1 MKKQKISIFLYALFF
16 LLFFSVTYFS
26 IPKLL
31 NFSLESIKETL
42 KNNNNIN
49 IINISKVNYKVFPT
63 PRLSIPNSNFTIG
76 DGVFEVNNSELEIIL
91 NISQILNFK
100 EIKYKKLLIKKGVSR
115 ISLNNIN
122 QVFDMITENKK
133 KLTFKENNLIF
144 LQKDNFFFEI
154 NDVLIN
160 TKAIGKKK
168 ELILNGSFLNNEI
181 LIKLDSA
188 LGNKNNLILKIPG
201 LDISVKVFFEKKD
214 SDSTNGAINLEVLNN
229 FLKFNFIKKDNVKLS
244 KGFIRTKLVNTSLKG
259 EVTFK
264 PNFFIKVDFETSNLN
279 IKKLFLLIEKFFLS
293 NNDRN
298 LSLIKKIN
306 GQFNFRSK
314 IEGRITNKNGEVL
327 FKDFKVGKNKSIHL
341 NGKINEFGKR
351 GKIQFNLVKT
361 FKYRN
366 KLSKKKIEIIGFII
380 PSNSKIIFE
389 SISIDGSKISPKK
402 TKDYQNQFQSDLIQG
417 ALANIFN
424 EIKINRFLRS
434 LL

>member
-1 MKKQKISIFLYALFF
+1 M
-16 LLFFSVTYFS
+16 
-26 IPKLL
+26 
-31 NFSLESIKETL
+31 
-42 KNNNNIN
+42 
-49 IINISKVNYKVFPT
+49 
-63 PRLSIPNSNFTIG
+63 
-76 DGVFEVNNSELEIIL
+76 
-91 NISQILNFK
+91 
-100 EIKYKKLLIKKGVSR
+100 
-115 ISLNNIN
+115 
-122 QVFDMITENKK
+122 
-133 KLTFKENNLIF
+133 
-144 LQKDNFFFEI
+144 
-154 NDVLIN
+154 LIN

-188 LGNKNNLILKIPG
+188 LENKNNLTLKIPG

>member
-1 MKKQKISIFLYALFF
+1 MKKQKISNFLYAFFF

-31 NFSLESIKETL
+31 NFSLESIKEKL

-100 EIKYKKLLIKKGVSR
+100 EVKYKKLLIKKGVSR

-122 QVFDMITENKK
+122 QVFAMITENKK

-154 NDVLIN
+154 NDVQIN
-160 TKAIGKKK
+160 TKEIGKKK

-201 LDISVKVFFEKKD
+201 LDISVKVFLKKKD
-214 SDSTNGAINLEVLNN
+214 SDNTNGVINLEVLNN

-244 KGFIRTKLVNTSLKG
+244 KGFIRTKLVNASLKG
-259 EVTFK
+259 ELTFK

-279 IKKLFLLIEKFFLS
+279 IKKLFLLIEIFFFS

-306 GQFNFRSK
+306 GQFNFKSK

-327 FKDFKVGKNKSIHL
+327 FKDFKVGKNKSIYL

-366 KLSKKKIEIIGFII
+366 KLSKKKIEIIGFMI
-380 PSNSKIIFE
+380 PSNSKIVFE

-402 TKDYQNQFQSDLIQG
+402 TKDYQKQFQSDLIQG
-417 ALANIFN
+417 TLANIFN

>member
-1 MKKQKISIFLYALFF
+1 MKKQKTSIFLYALFF

-31 NFSLESIKETL
+31 NFSLESIKEKL

-100 EIKYKKLLIKKGVSR
+100 EVKYKKLLIKKGVSR

-122 QVFDMITENKK
+122 QIFPMITENKK

-154 NDVLIN
+154 NNALIN
-160 TKAIGKKK
+160 TKKIGKKK

-201 LDISVKVFFEKKD
+201 LDISVKVFLEKKD
-214 SDSTNGAINLEVLNN
+214 SDNINGAINLEVLNN

-244 KGFIRTKLVNTSLKG
+244 KGFIRTKLVNASLKG

-279 IKKLFLLIEKFFLS
+279 IKKLFLLIENFFLS

-306 GQFNFRSK
+306 GQFNFKSK

-327 FKDFKVGKNKSIHL
+327 FKDFKVGKNKSIYL

-366 KLSKKKIEIIGFII
+366 KLSKKKIEIIGFMI
-380 PSNSKIIFE
+380 PSNSKIVFE

-402 TKDYQNQFQSDLIQG
+402 TKDYQKQFQSDLIQG
-417 ALANIFN
+417 ALVNIFN
-424 EIKINRFLRS
+424 EIKINRFFRS